1 VGIRIHTRRPI
12 TRQIPASRLALI
24 ENSRGGTEPAGRH
37 AMDLL
42 FSILDN
48 VVCLAVAVELVAA
61 ALLIRRLLH

>member
-1 VGIRIHTRRPI
+1 
-12 TRQIPASRLALI
+12 
-24 ENSRGGTEPAGRH
+24 
-37 AMDLL
+37 MDLV

>member
-1 VGIRIHTRRPI
+1 V
-12 TRQIPASRLALI
+12 
-24 ENSRGGTEPAGRH
+24 
-37 AMDLL
+37 